1 MPLDKDELSTIMSTE
16 SIYETFNSSAPTW
29 KRHLTFHR
37 MFIFPRHINILW
49 MKTCLDRY
57 IKGRSDSQMLMNFQK
72 NSAFKPPPPALWKTM
87 IHFFPT
93 EICDQITVYFGKNLQ
108 HNLLDK

>member
-49 MKTCLDRY
+49 MKTCSDRY

-72 NSAFKPPPPALWKTM
+72 NSAFEPPPPALVLENYDPL
-87 IHFFPT
+87 FPHR
-93 EICDQITVYFGKNLQ
+93 NLWP
-108 HNLLDK
+108 NYRLLW